1 MYLLNEKLRHFAND
15 DEAAASIEFV
25 IIAPILFF
33 MVFSIFEAGW
43 LMTKQTMLSR
53 GLNMAIRD
61 LRLGK
66 VGGADS
72 NEIHNNIKA
81 KVCEKSM
88 IFRNCDSLL
97 HLEVREI
104 SLSTGIPWTSP
115 TCVDRSP
122 EAPIAPLVVSTGT
135 HDDDPSTMFVR
146 ACVIVDPLIPGSGL
160 GVHLTKDSTGGYSMV
175 AFSAFRNE
183 PG

>member
-1 MYLLNEKLRHFAND
+1 MNHKMKDMLTDYVKD
-15 DEAAASIEFV
+15 TDAAASLEFV
-25 IIAPILFF
+25 IIAPVLFF

-66 VGGADS
+66 ITGS
-72 NEIHNNIKA
+72 NPTEIHNNIKA
-81 KVCEKSM
+81 KICEKSM
-88 IFRNCDSLL
+88 IFRNCDQLL

-104 SLSTGIPWTSP
+104 DLTTGIPWTSP
-115 TCVDRSP
+115 TCVDRST
-122 EAPIAPLVVSTGT
+122 EDLAPLVVSTGT
-135 HDDDPSTMFVR
+135 HDGDPSTMFVR
-146 ACVIVDPLIPGSGL
+146 ACVIVDPMIPGSGL

-175 AFSAFRNE
+175 AFSAFKNE
-183 PG
+183 PS

>member
-1 MYLLNEKLRHFAND
+1 MYALSQKIKSFVADTN
-15 DEAAASIEFV
+15 AAASIEFV

-43 LMTKQTMLSR
+43 LMTKQTMLAR

-66 VGGADS
+66 VTGADS
-72 NEIHNNIKA
+72 AEIHENIKA
-81 KVCEKSM
+81 KICEKAM
-88 IFRNCDSLL
+88 IFRDCSALL

-104 SLSTGIPWTSP
+104 DLATGIPWSSP
-115 TCVDRSP
+115 TCVDRGT
-122 EAPIAPLVVSTGT
+122 EDVAPLVVSTGN

-146 ACVIVDPLIPGSGL
+146 ACVVVDPLIPGSGL
-160 GVHLTKDSTGGYSMV
+160 GAHLTKDPTGGYHMV

>member
-1 MYLLNEKLRHFAND
+1 MLYMMKKQLRNYAAD
-15 DEAAASIEFV
+15 TSAAASIEFV

-66 VGGADS
+66 ITGSDPI
-72 NEIHNNIKA
+72 EIHDNIKA
-81 KVCEKSM
+81 VVCEKSM
-88 IFRNCDSLL
+88 IFRKCNLYL

-104 SLSTGIPWTSP
+104 DLATGIPWTSP
-115 TCVDRSP
+115 TCVDRTTNDL
-122 EAPIAPLVVSTGT
+122 APLVVSTGT
-135 HDDDPSTMFVR
+135 HDGDPSTMFVR
-146 ACVIVDPLIPGSGL
+146 ACVVVDPMIPGSGL
-160 GVHLTKDSTGGYSMV
+160 GAHLTKDSTGGYSMV

-183 PG
+183 PS